1 MEINEIAK
9 LIDLNKRKAGLE
21 FKKAIGIECDN
32 ELDRVRKEADAAS
45 NSAKTAGIEIVFP
58 NQNRL
63 EDLEKM
69 LEGTGPEQK
78 KEAISSKSGETFEL
92 LSKRA
97 DIAGANYE
105 NRYEVAKIAHI
116 ISKMDEIE
124 KTKIR
129 DAIRSG
135 SVEEQLKIGSLD
147 EKKRQM
153 LAKSLNRC
161 GIKCT
166 VIEAELAPTD
176 AEEDEISIKIEN
188 KKVWVN
194 KDTMEHLENNIKR
207 IEVVGS
213 ELQVRNAK
221 RQVIEFNEE
230 DEAKY
235 SELQQEYLELLKK
248 QDELLHDYHN
258 ELKG

>member
-21 FKKAIGIECDN
+21 FKKAIGIKCDD
-32 ELDRVRKEADAAS
+32 ELARVRKEAHVVA
-45 NSAKTAGIEIVFP
+45 NIAKTAGIEIIFP

-69 LEGTGPEQK
+69 LEGTSPEQK
-78 KEAISSKSGETFEL
+78 KEAISSKRGETFDL

-97 DIAGANYE
+97 EIAGANYE

-124 KTKIR
+124 KAKIKE
-129 DAIRSG
+129 AIVSG
-135 SVEEQLKIGSLD
+135 TVEEQLKIGSLD
-147 EKKRQM
+147 EKKRQK
-153 LAKSLNRC
+153 LARSLNRC

-166 VIEAELAPTD
+166 VAEAELVPTD
-176 AEEDEISIKIEN
+176 PGESEISIKIEN
-188 KKVWVN
+188 RKVWVN
-194 KDTMEHLENNIKR
+194 KDTMEHLENNLKR
-207 IEVVGS
+207 MEVVGS
-213 ELQVRNAK
+213 ELQVKNAK
-221 RQVIEFNEE
+221 RQILEFSEE
-230 DEAKY
+230 EETKY

-258 ELKG
+258 EIKN